1 MIEALTVKTGVTY
14 TVTGL
19 VLGAARHESFSV
31 SGSSAHGR
39 VYSRQS
45 LSICDISFR
54 TPVSDIRVGMCGAM
68 THGDEVWRVR
78 ITEVAAVTD
87 ALEVRGLAL
96 TSDRTEWL
104 DSSPLPEP
112 PQVMPN
118 VWTQFYDL

>member
-39 VYSRQS
+39 VYSRHS

-54 TPVSDIRVGMCGAM
+54 TPVSDIRVGMCAAR
-68 THGDEVWRVR
+68 THGDVVWRVR

-96 TSDRTEWL
+96 RPCAKINSEL
-104 DSSPLPEP
+104 SSGEACSS
-112 PQVMPN
+112 
-118 VWTQFYDL
+118 TRAE